1 MFDMPAVAS
10 DNHNEG
16 YIVTTGV
23 GPDLMEGA
31 KNAVRLLKTFI
42 ENLIGRTVDSKWLLG
57 NQSYFRLPRML

>member
-42 ENLIGRTVDSKWLLG
+42 ENLIG
-57 NQSYFRLPRML
+57 

>member
-1 MFDMPAVAS
+1 MFDMPAVGS

-42 ENLIGRTVDSKWLLG
+42 ENLIG
-57 NQSYFRLPRML
+57 